1 MMKNG
6 FKFLTMAFAI
16 ATALAAAQDEKK
28 SKPPASLSPPEEFS
42 KPTIPSPTKH
52 HTNGTTQKPKPT
64 TQHTNG
70 TTQKPKPTTHTP
82 TTQHTNG
89 TTQKPKP
96 TTHSPTT
103 QHGNVTTHPPTPTNS
118 TTAAPTTHNTTSS
131 PSNHTTAA
139 PPTPPQPTP
148 KANLTVGNYT
158 LRKGSKV
165 CAMTLAALQIR
176 VEYSVKNNKS
186 EGTFIVPDLKNGA
199 DVSGNCEDTV
209 VNFNLTF
216 KQGFIYLKFQMNSTE
231 KSVYVGSIAMELM
244 YPLNPADPSAKYS
257 ARNDSVQLFRAAV
270 GHSFSCRNQSVF
282 LGKGIH
288 LDLTQGR
295 MQAFNISNPSTF
307 GPPDFCPADQPDYRV
322 AIAVGIVL
330 IILIVIVVL
339 AYLIGR
345 RKRTDGYQSL

>member
-1 MMKNG
+1 
-6 FKFLTMAFAI
+6 
-16 ATALAAAQDEKK
+16 
-28 SKPPASLSPPEEFS
+28 EFS
-42 KPTIPSPTKH
+42 KPTIPSPT
-52 HTNGTTQKPKPT
+52 
-64 TQHTNG
+64 TQHTNS

-103 QHGNVTTHPPTPTNS
+103 QHGNITTHPPTPTNS

-131 PSNHTTAA
+131 PSNHTTVA
-139 PPTPPQPTP
+139 PPTPPKPTP

-158 LRKGSKV
+158 LKKGSKV

-176 VEYSVKNNKS
+176 VEYSTKNNK
-186 EGTFIVPDLKNGA
+186 
-199 DVSGNCEDTV
+199 
-209 VNFNLTF
+209 
-216 KQGFIYLKFQMNSTE
+216 NSTE

-330 IILIVIVVL
+330 IILIIIVVL